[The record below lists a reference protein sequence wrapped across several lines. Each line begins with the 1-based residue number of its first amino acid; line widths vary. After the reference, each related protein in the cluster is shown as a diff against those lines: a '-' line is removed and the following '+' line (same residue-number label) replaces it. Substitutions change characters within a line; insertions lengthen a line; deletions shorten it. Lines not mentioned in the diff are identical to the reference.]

1 MQGASKREEKRK
13 EKKEI
18 KKEKVLVE
26 KVKLKEKKVE
36 PPPPQD
42 PSEAR
47 RARRQ
52 AMEERGRVWDRNQ
65 LPSGIQ
71 SMFLQT
77 ATYYV
82 GADWRAL
89 QVRHHL
95 LLVLGNQ
102 KT

>member
-1 MQGASKREEKRK
+1 MSIAWHAIPQHVQVDVMLAEQLRHREMAAV
-13 EKKEI
+13 
-18 KKEKVLVE
+18 VLWAHMCD
-26 KVKLKEKKVE
+26 K
-36 PPPPQD
+36 
-42 PSEAR
+42 AR
-47 RARRQ
+47 LRQ

-71 SMFLQT
+71 RMFLQT

-82 GADWRAL
+82 GTDWRAL